1 MEKDA
6 VKRSRAGLGPDTNI
20 TVCKSFN
27 TPKRLSP
34 PDQDHLRPCSTA
46 AVRFNETVCY
56 PFAKPEGT
64 GPALHGDCAL
74 PPLAADLCQRE
85 GKAVWALPS
94 LSPGQAGPAVLA
106 TTCTSDC
113 FRSSRSPVHIHE
125 NHQALGKGWAAD
137 SWLCDVLVM

>member
-1 MEKDA
+1 M
-6 VKRSRAGLGPDTNI
+6 KRSRAGLGPDTNI

-27 TPKRLSP
+27 TLKRLSP

-46 AVRFNETVCY
+46 AVRFNEAVCY

-85 GKAVWALPS
+85 GKAVWAS
-94 LSPGQAGPAVLA
+94 
-106 TTCTSDC
+106 
-113 FRSSRSPVHIHE
+113 
-125 NHQALGKGWAAD
+125 HQAKLAP
-137 SWLCDVLVM
+137 LCSPQPALLTASGPRGHQFIFMKTTRLWEKAGQLTPGYATYL